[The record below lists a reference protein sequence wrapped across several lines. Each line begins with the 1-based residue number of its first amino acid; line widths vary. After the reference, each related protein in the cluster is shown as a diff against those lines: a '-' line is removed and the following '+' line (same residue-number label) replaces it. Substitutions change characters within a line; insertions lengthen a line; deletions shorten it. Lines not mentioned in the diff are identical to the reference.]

1 MHYYPNFLLLFITAQ
16 SLRNCMRDKPGLPVA
31 HIEPKKSFLSFPGWQ
46 LIREDQPYKYLLNLS
61 PVPVVQ
67 I

>member
-1 MHYYPNFLLLFITAQ
+1 
-16 SLRNCMRDKPGLPVA
+16 MRDKPGLPVA

>member
-1 MHYYPNFLLLFITAQ
+1 
-16 SLRNCMRDKPGLPVA
+16 MRDKPGLPVA

-46 LIREDQPYKYLLNLS
+46 LREDQPYKYLLNLS